1 MRNRVNQM
9 HGPHRRPGGVSGA
22 AVSSQ
27 AAERWARP
35 AVARYACGVE
45 WRVVGVTHGCP
56 LARSACSL
64 SALSNLSSTLPTVS
78 ALGAVRAFAA
88 NPGRRPTRPR
98 EARSERSLHRRQL
111 QFGEKRGS
119 GVGPTKRGKG
129 SKIMAI
135 ADRHGLPVAVHVV
148 SASPNEATLVEPTL
162 THRFLRQTPERLI
175 GDKAYDSD
183 PLDQRVREQF
193 HVQLIAPHRW
203 NRSRPVTQDGRA
215 LRRYRRRWKIER
227 LFAWLHNYRRIVI
240 RWEYYPENFLGMVQ
254 LACAVILLRHYEMSS
269 RDFCCQH

>member
-9 HGPHRRPGGVSGA
+9 HGPHRRPVGVSGT

-27 AAERWARP
+27 GAERWAGP
-35 AVARYACGVE
+35 AVARHACGVE
-45 WRVVGVTHGCP
+45 RCVVGSTHGCS
-56 LARSACSL
+56 LARSAPSP
-64 SALSNLSSTLPTVS
+64 SALSNLSSTLPTVA
-78 ALGAVRAFAA
+78 ALRAVHAFTA
-88 NPGRRPTRPR
+88 NTGRRPTRPG
-98 EARSERSLHRRQL
+98 EARSERSFPRRQL

-162 THRFLRQTPERLI
+162 QRRFLRETPERLI

-183 PLDQRVREQF
+183 RLDQRVRE
-193 HVQLIAPHRW
+193 HLGVELIAPHRW
-203 NRSRPVTQDGRA
+203 NRSRPITQDGRA

-227 LFAWLHNYRRIVI
+227 LFAWFHHYRRIVI
-240 RWEYYPENFLGMVQ
+240 RWEYGPENFLGMVQ
-254 LACAVILLRHYEMSS
+254 LACAVILLRHL
-269 RDFCCQH
+269 

>member
-9 HGPHRRPGGVSGA
+9 HGPHRRPVGVSGA

-56 LARSACSL
+56 LARSASSL
-64 SALSNLSSTLPTVS
+64 SALSNLSSTLPTVA
-78 ALGAVRAFAA
+78 ALGVVRAFAA
-88 NPGRRPTRPR
+88 NTGRRPTRPR
-98 EARSERSLHRRQL
+98 KARSERGLHRRQL

-162 THRFLRQTPERLI
+162 QRRFPREIPKRLI

-183 PLDQRVREQF
+183 PLDERIREQF
-193 HVQLIAPHRW
+193 RVKLIAPHRW

-227 LFAWLHNYRRIVI
+227 LFACLHNYRRIVT
-240 RWEYYPENFLGMVQ
+240 RWKYYPENFLGMVQ
-254 LACAVILLRHYEMSS
+254 LACAVILLRHL
-269 RDFCCQH
+269 